1 MDGQRLTRRSLRS
14 QPARKIF
21 NPSALEMTA
30 ALFGVD
36 QLFASAV
43 WASRFRPY
51 AVRRMKRRY
60 LALANQ
66 LLDELKR
73 AQRIAA

>member
-1 MDGQRLTRRSLRS
+1 MERLPRRSLRS
-14 QPARKIF
+14 QPTRKVV

-36 QLFASAV
+36 QLFASAI
-43 WASRFRPY
+43 WHSRSKPR

-60 LALANQ
+60 LALAGE
-66 LLDELKR
+66 LLDSIGR
-73 AQRIAA
+73 AA

>member
-1 MDGQRLTRRSLRS
+1 MERLPRRSLRS
-14 QPARKIF
+14 QPTPKVA
-21 NPSALEMTA
+21 NPSALEMAA

-43 WASRFRPY
+43 WHSRSRPY

-66 LLDELKR
+66 LLGELKR
-73 AQRIAA
+73 AQRMVA